1 MTNPRSITTACTA
14 AFTIA
19 ALPALAADW
28 PSAGRD
34 LNNSRY
40 QHAERAISPA
50 TVGRLALKWTTDT
63 AGDVT
68 AQPAVDGDYLYF
80 PDSAGYL
87 YKVHR
92 QTGVQVWV
100 RRVSDYTGVPGD
112 FARATPAVAGDLLI
126 LGNQSGKLPGEPTG
140 PASSPAQVFAL
151 NKHTG
156 DPVWN
161 TEVDP
166 TFLSFVTQSAV
177 VVDGLAYVGT
187 ASNEELVA
195 AFVPKAYW
203 SWQFRGAAL
212 ALEVATGRIV
222 WRTHMVPEGY
232 GGGAIWSSTPAVD
245 RAHRLVY
252 MTTGNNYTVPE
263 TVQQCLRDG
272 GTPKGCLSPD
282 NHFNSIVALDMKSGA
297 IRWAARGLPYD
308 AWNVGCGLNVPG
320 AGFVVPR
327 NDNCPDPEGPDWDF
341 AQGAML
347 FGSASGPENQGGN
360 LVGAGQKSGMFWTFN
375 AKTGKPVWSRQIVPP
390 GVTGGLQWGSATN
403 GKRIFVA
410 SSNSGPAMNGGG
422 AGALDWVLKDGTTT
436 KAGGWAAMDAKTGAV
451 LWTTA
456 DPNGSRAE
464 AAVAGANGVIFGCN
478 VDFARG
484 TLFAMDAGTGAVL
497 WSYDTSATCNAGP
510 SVVDGQVFIG
520 SGNFLGYGNRKLHA
534 FGL

>member
-1 MTNPRSITTACTA
+1 
-14 AFTIA
+14 
-19 ALPALAADW
+19 
-28 PSAGRD
+28 
-34 LNNSRY
+34 
-40 QHAERAISPA
+40 
-50 TVGRLALKWTTDT
+50 
-63 AGDVT
+63 
-68 AQPAVDGDYLYF
+68 
-80 PDSAGYL
+80 
-87 YKVHR
+87 
-92 QTGVQVWV
+92 
-100 RRVSDYTGVPGD
+100 
-112 FARATPAVAGDLLI
+112 
-126 LGNQSGKLPGEPTG
+126 
-140 PASSPAQVFAL
+140 
-151 NKHTG
+151 
-156 DPVWN
+156 
-161 TEVDP
+161 
-166 TFLSFVTQSAV
+166 
-177 VVDGLAYVGT
+177 
-187 ASNEELVA
+187 
-195 AFVPKAYW
+195 
-203 SWQFRGAAL
+203 
-212 ALEVATGRIV
+212 
-222 WRTHMVPEGY
+222 MVPDGY

-282 NHFNSIVALDMKSGA
+282 NHFNSIVAVDMKSGA

-347 FGSASGPENQGGN
+347 FGSASGSENQGGN
-360 LVGAGQKSGMFWTFN
+360 LVGAGQKIGMFWTFN
-375 AKTGKPVWSRQIVPP
+375 AKTGQPVWSRQIVPP
-390 GVTGGLQWGSATN
+390 GVTGGLQWGSATD

-478 VDFARG
+478 VDLARG

-497 WSYDTSATCNAGP
+497 WSYDTGATCNAGP
-510 SVVDGQVFIG
+510 AVVDGQVFIG